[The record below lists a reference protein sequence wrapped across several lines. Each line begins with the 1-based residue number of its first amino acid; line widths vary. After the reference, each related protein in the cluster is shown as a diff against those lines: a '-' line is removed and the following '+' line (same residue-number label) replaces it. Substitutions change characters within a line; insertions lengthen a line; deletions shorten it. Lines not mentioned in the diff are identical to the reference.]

1 MAPGKFLR
9 CSRSLPFR
17 GSTVHLSGSGYCA
30 LSCIQPCREGLSLGF
45 LGGVGYIERGVSFYP
60 RCFVMENQPGRRGA
74 SSVGPPY
81 HGRLGIYL
89 PKMLAAASAE
99 ESFPSV
105 TPFTIEPDFPELGK
119 RELQI
124 YARFAVCYPITGP
137 IHPSSQQVDRNPAR
151 FPPSRWGA
159 THFANIT
166 RGYQAIGNT

>member
-1 MAPGKFLR
+1 MLR
-9 CSRSLPFR
+9 D
-17 GSTVHLSGSGYCA
+17 G
-30 LSCIQPCREGLSLGF
+30 
-45 LGGVGYIERGVSFYP
+45 
-60 RCFVMENQPGRRGA
+60 NQPGRRGA

-124 YARFAVCYPITGP
+124 YARLLFVI
-137 IHPSSQQVDRNPAR
+137 Q
-151 FPPSRWGA
+151 SRA
-159 THFANIT
+159 QSILHLN
-166 RGYQAIGNT
+166 R